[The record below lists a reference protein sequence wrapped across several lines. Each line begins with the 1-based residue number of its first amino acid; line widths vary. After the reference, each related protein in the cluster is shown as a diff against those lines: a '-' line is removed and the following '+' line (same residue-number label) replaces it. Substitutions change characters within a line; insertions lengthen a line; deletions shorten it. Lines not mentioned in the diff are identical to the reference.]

1 MILGR
6 MRSPQS
12 KIFWLLNL
20 RSATIQHIDLKS
32 PQFSFL
38 PAIVVR
44 IQPFEE

>member
-6 MRSPQS
+6 VRSHQS
-12 KIFWLLNL
+12 KIFWLVDL

-32 PQFSFL
+32 PQFAFL

-44 IQPFEE
+44 IQ